1 MIGIL
6 FFILVIT
13 GLGIAYECVARRR
26 GDDSSFWHSLW
37 QSFTFKAVTY
47 FFNTSNAKVVM
58 QYMKYTT
65 WICSSVMLGW
75 PAIKAFFSSGD
86 MGFQMLIS
94 LDWGDLD
101 TCILLCYLILNTIVI
116 IIYLCKNKGKQ
127 QLSDEDKHTLEAT
140 KETSD
145 QTLGLVQQNNYGID
159 KLLEFAK
166 DGISTTIKRLLPD
179 IVEEVKSLRLISAQ
193 KKLVTLKNE
202 AERLC
207 PENKELKSSIYLWL
221 GICGQYTNIPECTS
235 SIDTAYECLVD
246 SGEIIPEEILAMK
259 IFSECAKSNFSEAES
274 LSIRLRNINP
284 TNAWGYIATLFASDD
299 RKKYL
304 ENLKQVSH
312 MSIRNILKESYMLFQ
327 INDCLNE
334 LDTFDIEPSIPDT
347 LTISTLSEWILS
359 LYISI
364 SKFAKTTF
372 YTFDG
377 ANYKTNEVKFLYDI
391 STKFLELSKSTE
403 IGPNLPDIA
412 LYNAISGYLYTKDF
426 KWIQELELMEVENSA
441 LTNKIMA
448 LSMGYYEQGNIDKAL
463 KILTEY
469 SVLDSIGIIALRA
482 VLLLRSGKLEEL
494 GGLLTQFIDQHEKL
508 PNTHYALVFNIVKC
522 APSLSSIAEKIE
534 VENLEEQQLFS
545 EYVRALGGLSTD
557 KKYLISLESLPEV
570 FKYYYPIVLDAI
582 DEKQLAYAILS
593 QEIIFGKLDGRGIIY
608 IDILKELGHN
618 AELYRYLQSLRKNQI
633 LVPNLLVDELQYA
646 ERLHNY
652 NEAVEITGLLLA
664 ERPNDPDLVMHRLM
678 SLHHA
683 KESNSV
689 IKDFFE
695 KTRNLNYSVLAVS
708 NITAI
713 LFNRGLFKECIDFL
727 YEHTVRCNH
736 QELRDLYFNYHMNPN
751 TAQIIEEEHETVC
764 YGDYILYEADGEE
777 IWEDVIAD
785 SNLESLVGKKIG
797 DRVDLPAGYKEKKVI
812 IKGIWTKY
820 YKLLR
825 EVIVSIHSNKSKKI
839 WSISIDDLGPNIL
852 DGMTKL
858 VNKYNGGKTSS
869 PQEDFKQYENGE
881 IPLIS
886 LISSHTP
893 IHSVFSLIFGDLQI
907 KNDSSEL
914 NILNGTLTRDKL
926 WGKQFVLDITSC
938 VLIAEISF
946 SLKIDWER
954 RFVVPKSL
962 VDYIEHEVTQLKNQ
976 AIHEYLPSTIL
987 PEGDNVLENLDQ
999 HPLIRLSQWV
1009 SENCVAETD
1018 DRKLDIELRRHK
1030 DGVIDCV
1037 IESRLLANKPNRIL
1051 ISEDVYLNQHLHHIG
1066 QSIGCESIFRLMFPD
1081 RSIEISNKFFE
1092 FNYIGISIDETTIY
1106 EEYNKYIHQKHN
1118 KFDLCIKNL
1127 KNNPTNWYAF
1137 FKAAGM
1143 FLNGLYTKD
1152 NLRHSTNLILNIFE
1166 SIGPQLT
1173 IKFYNSIYGVLP
1185 ESDIR
1190 RCLEDAFRVYSSTHV
1205 II

>member
-6 FFILVIT
+6 FFIFVIT

-26 GDDSSFWHSLW
+26 GDNSSFWHSLW

-58 QYMKYTT
+58 QFMKYTT
-65 WICSSVMLGW
+65 WVCSSAMLGW
-75 PAIKAFFSSGD
+75 PAIKAFLSSD
-86 MGFQMLIS
+86 NSEFKLLIS
-94 LDWGDLD
+94 LDWGELD
-101 TCILLCYLILNTIVI
+101 TYILLCYLISNATVI
-116 IIYLCKNKGKQ
+116 TIYLFKNKGKQ
-127 QLSDEDKHTLEAT
+127 QLVDEDKRTLEET
-140 KETSD
+140 KVLAS
-145 QTLGLVQQNNYGID
+145 QTYEVSQQSNNGIE
-159 KLLEFAK
+159 KLLEFARC
-166 DGISTTIKRLLPD
+166 GIGGTINRLLTN
-179 IVEEVKSLRLISAQ
+179 IVEDVKSLRLISAH
-193 KKLVTLKNE
+193 KKLLTLKDE

-207 PENKELKSSIYLWL
+207 PDNDELKSSIYLWL
-221 GICGQYTNIPECTS
+221 GICAKYTNIPESLS
-235 SIDTAYECLVD
+235 SIDRAYDCIVNSNKEVAEDL
-246 SGEIIPEEILAMK
+246 LAMK
-259 IFSECAKSNFSEAES
+259 IFSECAKSNFSGAES
-274 LSIRLRNINP
+274 LSKRLRVVNP
-284 TNAWGYIATLFASDD
+284 MNPWGYIALLISSDN
-299 RKKYL
+299 RKNHL
-304 ENLKQVSH
+304 EFLKQH
-312 MSIRNILKESYMLFQ
+312 CPIPIRDIIRESCILFQ
-327 INDCLNE
+327 INNCIDE
-334 LDTFDIEPSIPDT
+334 LDRFEIEPSIPDN
-347 LTISTLSEWILS
+347 LSIDNLSEWILS
-359 LYISI
+359 LYVSI

-391 STKFLELSKSTE
+391 SNKFLDLAKSTE
-403 IGPNLPDIA
+403 IEPNLPDIP
-412 LYNAISGYLYTKDF
+412 LYHAISGYLYTKEF
-426 KWIQELELMEVENSA
+426 RWIQVLEAINVRPGILA
-441 LTNKIMA
+441 CKTMA
-448 LSMGYYEQGNIDKAL
+448 LSVGYYEQGNIDKAL
-463 KILTEY
+463 KVLADYQE
-469 SVLDSIGIIALRA
+469 LDSLGVIALRA
-482 VLLLRSGKLEEL
+482 VLLLRSGKLDEL
-494 GGLLTQFIDQHEKL
+494 GKLLTQFINQHQKL
-508 PNTHYALVFNIVKC
+508 PETHYALMFNIVKC
-522 APSLSSIAEKIE
+522 APSLSSIAENIE
-534 VENLEEQQLFS
+534 VENQEKQQLFT
-545 EYVRALGGLSTD
+545 EFIRALGGLSAN
-557 KKYLISLESLPEV
+557 KNYLISLKSIPEV
-570 FKYYYPIVLDAI
+570 FQYHYPVVLEAI
-582 DEKQLAYAILS
+582 GEIQLAYTILS
-593 QEIIFGKLDGRGIIY
+593 KDITLGKLDGRGIVY
-608 IDILKELGHN
+608 IDVLKELKHN

-633 LVPNLLVDELQYA
+633 LVPNLLIDELQYA

-695 KTRNLNYSVLAVS
+695 KTRNLNYTVIAVS

-751 TAQIIEEEHETVC
+751 TAQIIEEEHGIVC

-797 DRVDLPAGYKEKKVI
+797 DSVDLPAGYKEKKVV

-858 VNKYNGGKTSS
+858 VNKYNGGKKSS

-886 LISSHTP
+886 LISSHAP

-907 KNDSSEL
+907 KNDASEL
-914 NILNGTLTRDKL
+914 NIFNGTLTKDKL
-926 WGKQFVLDITSC
+926 LGKQFVLDITSC

-962 VDYIEHEVTQLKNQ
+962 VDYIEYEVTQLKNQ

-987 PEGDNVLENLDQ
+987 PQGDNVLENLDR

-1009 SENCVAETD
+1009 SDNCVAETD
-1018 DRKLDIELRRHK
+1018 DRKLDIELRCHK
-1030 DGVIDCV
+1030 DGVINCV
-1037 IESRLLANKPNRIL
+1037 LESRLLANKPNRIL

-1092 FNYIGISIDETTIY
+1092 FNYVGISIDETTIF
-1106 EEYNKYIHQKHN
+1106 EEYNKYIHQEHN
-1118 KFDLCIKNL
+1118 KFDLCITNL

-1137 FKAAGM
+1137 FKAAGT

-1173 IKFYNSIYGVLP
+1173 IKFYNTIYGVLP

-1190 RCLEDAFRVYSSTHV
+1190 QSLEDAFRVYSSTHV